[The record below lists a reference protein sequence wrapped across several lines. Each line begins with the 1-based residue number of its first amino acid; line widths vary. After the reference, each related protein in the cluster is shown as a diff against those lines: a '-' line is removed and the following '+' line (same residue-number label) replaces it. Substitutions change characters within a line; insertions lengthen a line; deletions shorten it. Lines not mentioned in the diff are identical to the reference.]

1 MVLAQDGIS
10 FGRSKMQDED
20 IELLTIAELAKLLRR
35 SRTSI
40 RADVKAG
47 RLPAPIALGPRHRG
61 WLRGDVMASLK
72 DARCHVRP
80 STEGEEV

>member
-1 MVLAQDGIS
+1 
-10 FGRSKMQDED
+10 MQDED

-35 SRTSI
+35 CRTSI

-61 WLRGDVMASLK
+61 WLRGDVMAYLEN
-72 DARCHVRP
+72 ARRHAWP
-80 STEGEEV
+80 SVEGEEV

>member
-1 MVLAQDGIS
+1 
-10 FGRSKMQDED
+10 MQDED

-35 SRTSI
+35 CRTSI

-61 WLRGDVMASLK
+61 WLRSDVMASLK
-72 DARCHVRP
+72 DACCRARP
-80 STEGEEV
+80 SIKAEQA

>member
-1 MVLAQDGIS
+1 
-10 FGRSKMQDED
+10 MQDED

-35 SRTSI
+35 CRTSI

-61 WLRGDVMASLK
+61 WLRSDVMASLK
-72 DARCHVRP
+72 DARSRARP
-80 STEGEEV
+80 SIEAEQA